1 VRYDMRQRG
10 DVNRSAASNLL
21 HIDDACGRLSP
32 RFISR
37 PAVVGVE
44 TTVRHDV
51 VLSLQAD
58 HLTLNVVTRHMT

>member
-1 VRYDMRQRG
+1 VTYDMRQRG
-10 DVNRSAASNLL
+10 DVNRSAASNL
-21 HIDDACGRLSP
+21 HIDDACGQLSP

-58 HLTLNVVTRHMT
+58 HLTLNVATRHMT